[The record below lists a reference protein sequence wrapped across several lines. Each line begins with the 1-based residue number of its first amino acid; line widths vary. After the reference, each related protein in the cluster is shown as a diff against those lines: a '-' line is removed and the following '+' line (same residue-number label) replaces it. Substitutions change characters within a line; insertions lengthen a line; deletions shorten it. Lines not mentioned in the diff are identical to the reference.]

1 MMTLVSWFAGNWGT
15 IVQILG
21 GLLGVGSL
29 VTGLT
34 PSPKDDEFLGKAR
47 KFVGK
52 VASVTTFADAPGTFK
67 APGQSAASAE
77 APLIIRP
84 RGR

>member
-1 MMTLVSWFAGNWGT
+1 MTIVSWVAGNWGT

-21 GLLGVGSL
+21 GLLGVGTL

-34 PSPKDDEFLGKAR
+34 PSPKDDALLGKAR

-67 APGQSAASAE
+67 VPGQSASSAE

>member
-1 MMTLVSWFAGNWGT
+1 MTTLFAWFVSNWAT
-15 IVQILG
+15 IAQIAG

-34 PSPKDDEFLGKAR
+34 PSPKDDEFIGKAR
-47 KFVGK
+47 KIVGK
-52 VASVTTFADAPGTFK
+52 VVSLTTFADAPGTFK
-67 APGQSAASAE
+67 LPGQSASPAE
-77 APLIIRP
+77 APLIVRP